1 MQWNIV
7 CGGEAGQGVNVLA
20 SVICNGLA
28 KKGLYV
34 FSSREYESRIRGGH
48 NYNVIT
54 FSDKPVN
61 SNEKEIDVLLAMD
74 EKTVDVHKW
83 DLRKGGIIIEPGKEN
98 MYYAGVLFKLAGI
111 DFDVLDDELKKLG
124 RYDENIKAAKEGY
137 DSDLVKLEIEP
148 GAKDLTV
155 IDGSKAFADGAVA
168 AGVEFYYGYP
178 MTPATRLFAE
188 LSRISKDRKE
198 ILEHDQEPK
207 SSHKALDMSKMENVQ
222 TVGVESEIAGVNAA
236 IGSAITGAK
245 TMTGT
250 SGGGFDLMTEG
261 LSLAGKAGI
270 PVVFYLAQRHG
281 ASTGVPTFTGQG
293 DLNIALYSG
302 HGEFPRIVIA
312 PGDAKEAIE
321 KTTEMFYLTQKYQVP
336 GILIADKHLAESVY
350 SFSEKPEVVKS
361 EKSIKWPARF
371 TSYESDRKGNAT
383 EDVEEI
389 KRAAEERKDKG
400 EKLRKEIDKIE
411 CYKVYGKKDSKNLVI
426 GWGST
431 KGAIIDAI
439 DGLDCKFLHILYLE
453 PFSDKIKEEA
463 EKANKIIVVEN
474 NSTSPLSSLLTKNGI
489 NVDDKILKYDGL
501 AFLSDE
507 LAEDIKERLR

>member
-20 SVICNGLA
+20 SVITNGLA
-28 KKGLYV
+28 RAGFYV
-34 FSSREYESRIRGGH
+34 FASREYGSRIRGGH

-61 SNEKEIDVLLAMD
+61 SNIKEIDVLLAMD
-74 EKTVDVHKW
+74 ETTVNIHAH
-83 DLRKGGIIIEPGKEN
+83 DLKKEGVIIETGKGN
-98 MYYAGVLFKLAGI
+98 MYYAGVIFKLAGI
-111 DFDVLDDELKKLG
+111 EFDVLDDELKKLG

-137 DSDLVKLEIEP
+137 GLDLEKLDVKSE
-148 GAKDLTV
+148 AKDLIV
-155 IDGSKAFADGAVA
+155 VDGSKAFAQGAIES
-168 AGVEFYYGYP
+168 GIEFYYGYP

-188 LSRISKDRKE
+188 LAKIKGR
-198 ILEHDQEPK
+198 
-207 SSHKALDMSKMENVQ
+207 HKV
-222 TVGVESEIAGVNAA
+222 VGVESEIAGVNAA

-261 LSLAGKAGI
+261 LSLAGNAGI

-281 ASTGVPTFTGQG
+281 VSTGVPTFTGQG
-293 DLNIALYSG
+293 DLNVALYSG
-302 HGEFPRIVIA
+302 HGEFPRIVAA

-336 GILIADKHLAESVY
+336 GILMTDKHLAESVY
-350 SFSEKPEVVKS
+350 SFSGKPEVVKS
-361 EKSIKWPARF
+361 EKSGKWPARF

-383 EDVEEI
+383 EDLEEI
-389 KRAAEERKDKG
+389 ERAAERRNEKSKKLLKEVG
-400 EKLRKEIDKIE
+400 EMESYKLCGDEK
-411 CYKVYGKKDSKNLVI
+411 SKNLII

-439 DGLDCKFLHILYLE
+439 GGLDCKFLQILYLE
-453 PFSDKIKEEA
+453 PFCAKIKEET
-463 EKANKIIVVEN
+463 EKADNIIVVEN
-474 NSTSPLSSLLTKNGI
+474 NSTSPLSSLLAKNNI
-489 NVDDKILKYDGL
+489 RVDKKILKYDGR

-507 LAEDIKERLR
+507 LAKEIAERLK